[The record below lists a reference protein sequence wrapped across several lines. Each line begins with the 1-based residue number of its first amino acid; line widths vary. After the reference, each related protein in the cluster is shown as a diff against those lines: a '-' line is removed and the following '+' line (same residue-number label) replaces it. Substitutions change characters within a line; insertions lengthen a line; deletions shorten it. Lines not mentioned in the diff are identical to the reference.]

1 MKICIVTH
9 KVVKGDGQGR
19 VNYEVACE
27 ALAQGHELI
36 LVASEIDDHLHQ
48 NQQVT
53 WVRIPV
59 EGWPSALLRNLKFS
73 YQSSRWLRRHRQ
85 EFDVLKINGN
95 ITDVGATINAV
106 HFVHSAWLK
115 NAYNPTHQRHRWFDP
130 KSAYQRLYTTL
141 NAHWEKKAFQK
152 ADALVAVSRQVEQEL
167 LDIGVKDNHV
177 KTIVNGVDLN
187 EFCPGPADRAQLGLP
202 TQRVLA
208 LFVGDIKTPRKNLDT
223 VLQALTQVNGL
234 HLIVVGSTD
243 KSPYPQLAKTLGLA
257 DRVHFLGYRRD
268 VAQIM
273 KAVDFF
279 VFPSRYE
286 ACSLVLLEAMASG
299 LPIITAQSAGGSEL
313 VNNRCGIVLQNPDSV
328 RPLAEAMEKLTYD
341 TPLCREMG
349 QSARAVAEDH
359 SWKTMAQQYLALA
372 LSHSKSSL

>member
-9 KVVKGDGQGR
+9 KLVKGDGQGR

-36 LVASEIDDHLHQ
+36 LVAGDIADHLSQ
-48 NQQVT
+48 NPQVT
-53 WVRIPV
+53 WVRISV
-59 EGWPSALLRNLKFS
+59 DSWPSALLRNLMFS
-73 YQSSRWLRRHRQ
+73 YQSSRWLQLHRQ
-85 EFDVLKINGN
+85 KFDVLKINGN
-95 ITDVGATINAV
+95 ISDVRSTINAV

-115 NAYNPTHQRHRWFDP
+115 NTYNPTHQRRCWLSP
-130 KSAYQRLYTTL
+130 KNAYQRLYTTL

-152 ADALVAVSRQVEQEL
+152 SETLVAVSRQVEQEL
-167 LDIGVKDNHV
+167 LEIGVKQNQV
-177 KTIVNGVDLN
+177 KTIINGVDLN
-187 EFCPGPADRAQLGLP
+187 EFCPGPADRYQLGLP
-202 TQRVLA
+202 LQQVLA

-223 VLQALTQVNGL
+223 VLQALTQVQNL
-234 HLIVVGSTD
+234 HLIVVGSTE
-243 KSPYPQLAKTLGLA
+243 KSPYPQLAKTLNIA
-257 DRVHFLGYRRD
+257 NRVHFLGFRRD

-313 VNNRCGIVLQNPDSV
+313 VDHRCGIVLENPDDV
-328 RPLAEAMEKLTYD
+328 VQLAEAMEKLAYD
-341 TPLCREMG
+341 ASVCHTMG
-349 QSARAVAEDH
+349 QSARLIAEDH
-359 SWKTMAQQYLALA
+359 SWTTMAQQYLDLA
-372 LSHSKSSL
+372 LSHSKL